1 MVGLGAMTD
10 GVRIAPA
17 GELKGKADQSKR
29 GAWLKGKKSLVVW
42 WDFSIIHH
50 LLAAYL
56 STVPLSNVAF

>member
-29 GAWLKGKKSLVVW
+29 GAWLKGKKKFSCLVGFFHYPPPPRCLSL
-42 WDFSIIHH
+42 DSALI
-50 LLAAYL
+50 
-56 STVPLSNVAF
+56 